1 MRNVVSLLF
10 VGVLCAAPVAAQ
22 TPEVMAKLA
31 ANPVSQ
37 TTRIMLEEH
46 SRNMIAAADLMPAD
60 KYSFQPT
67 PAQMTFG
74 QLIAHIVQ
82 TNEFLCSAIAGA
94 PKAPPTSPTD
104 QDPKDQL
111 VKALK
116 ASFGLCSAVLATV
129 TDAQVA
135 DLIAMGP
142 QKAPRVYFMIG
153 IVADW
158 ADHYSTEASYLR
170 LNGILPPSAQP
181 PAK

>member
-1 MRNVVSLLF
+1 MRYVLSLL
-10 VGVLCAAPVAAQ
+10 VGALSAVPAAAQ
-22 TPEVMAKLA
+22 TPDLMAKMA

-37 TTRIMLEEH
+37 TTRIMLEQH
-46 SRNMIAAADLMPAD
+46 AHNMIAAAELMPAD
-60 KYSFQPT
+60 KYGFHPT

-104 QDPKDQL
+104 KDPKEQL

-116 ASFGLCSAVLATV
+116 DSFDHCSAALAAV
-129 TDAQVA
+129 SDAQVA
-135 DLIAMGP
+135 ELIPMGP
-142 QKAPRVYFMIG
+142 QKAPRVYFMFG

-158 ADHYSTEASYLR
+158 ADHYSTQASYLR